1 VNRLRDV
8 FAKAK
13 AENRAALIGYL
24 PAGFPTVPG
33 AIAAIK
39 AMLANGVD
47 AVEIGMPYSDPVM
60 DGATIQHAVQV
71 SLATGTT
78 ISDLIESVRQSA
90 ADGAAILVMSY
101 WNPIERYGVERFAT
115 EFAAAGGSGVIT
127 PDLTPEEATSWLR
140 ATNDAGIDRVFLVA
154 PSSSAERL
162 AKVTSISSGFVYA
175 ASTMG
180 VTGTR
185 NQVSDAAQ
193 SLVART
199 RAVTDL
205 PIAVGLGVSNAAQAA
220 ELAAFADGVIVGSAF
235 VRLLIDSVD
244 ETSGVVAVGRLAA
257 ELAVG
262 VRQR

>member
-78 ISDLIESVRQSA
+78 VRQSA